1 MCFKNLAKI
10 WAAKEFVELI
20 LILLSQTLKSTHVQ
34 KLYMIP
40 LTGVVHL
47 FEVSASF
54 NMCISF
60 QMAEHPIEVGH
71 VLVYFY
77 VKNEPCCTCNV
88 LFIFVNKEHMVYVSM

>member
-40 LTGVVHL
+40 L
-47 FEVSASF
+47 
-54 NMCISF
+54 
-60 QMAEHPIEVGH
+60 
-71 VLVYFY
+71 
-77 VKNEPCCTCNV
+77 
-88 LFIFVNKEHMVYVSM
+88 